1 MLILKSASEI
11 ECLRAAGRIAAEVLK
26 KVSEAVKPGVKT
38 SELDRFAVSLM
49 EKAGAVSAFKGYR
62 GYPANICISLNEEVV
77 HGIPSARKIK
87 KGDIV
92 SLDVGVIK
100 DGFFGDVAGS
110 FPAGAVSR
118 EAEMLLRVARE
129 CLADSIAQVKPDA
142 RMGDVAY
149 AVQSKAEANGYS
161 VVRDFTGHGI
171 GRSLHEDLQVPNYG
185 KPGTGVRLVEGM
197 TFCIEPMI
205 NAGVSNVVVG
215 DDGWTVTTKDKKLS
229 AHVEAAVA
237 VVKGGVDVLTAL

>member
-11 ECLRAAGRIAAEVLK
+11 EYLRAAGRIAAEVLK
-26 KVSEAVKPGVKT
+26 KVSEVVKPGVKT
-38 SELDRFAVSLM
+38 SELDRLAVSLM

-77 HGIPSARKIK
+77 HGIPSARRIK
-87 KGDIV
+87 EGDIV

-110 FPAGAVSR
+110 FPAGAVSA
-118 EAEMLLRVARE
+118 EAERLLKVASE
-129 CLADSIAQVKPDA
+129 CLADSIASVKPDA
-142 RMGDVAY
+142 RMGDVAW

-171 GRSLHEDLQVPNYG
+171 GRSLHEDLQVPNFG
-185 KPGTGVRLVEGM
+185 KPGTGVRLREGM

-205 NAGVSNVVVG
+205 NTGVFNVVVG

-229 AHVEAAVA
+229 AHFEAAVA